1 MERALPQAGEI
12 YRHFKGKEYKII
24 ALARHT
30 ETEEW
35 LVVYQALYGEF
46 GIFARP
52 LSMFMSPVDLKKYP
66 QATQQFRFE
75 KLEQ

>member
-12 YRHFKGKEYKII
+12 YRHFEGKEYKII